1 MTCISMASLAYVATQ
16 VGPAT
21 TPFIMVLIV
30 GQLLFALSSSLVCR
44 TDTTTDSE
52 RFYNTVLDF
61 LDNPDKKPNVNE
73 LLDWWNWSVHI

>member
-30 GQLLFALSSSLVCR
+30 G
-44 TDTTTDSE
+44 
-52 RFYNTVLDF
+52 
-61 LDNPDKKPNVNE
+61 
-73 LLDWWNWSVHI
+73 